1 MLPDTINLHF
11 TPYCNARCKFCFAKY
26 SETQTPC
33 STQSL
38 KKIINLIAEEPAIG
52 QPRRVNFVGGEPTI
66 HKNLPALLTHA
77 KLCGLQTSLVSN
89 GLEMLIH
96 GIEPYEGC
104 IDMIGLSIDSIAPNV
119 IAQTGRFHRKSG
131 YLPDRMD
138 WLDLAEKIHASSI
151 NLKINTVV
159 QRLNH
164 NEDLNDFITGMTP
177 RQWKIFQVTKIDGQN
192 DINFHKWKIR
202 REEFNDYCFRHRN
215 LVEQG
220 IRVTHEDSDL
230 MLNSYAIIGPNGC
243 FVDNA
248 SGKHLYSRRIEEVGI
263 VEAWAEIRFDSESF
277 GARRG
282 LGASK
287 KEVAYV

>member
-11 TPYCNARCKFCFAKY
+11 TPYCNARCQFCFAKY
-26 SETQTPC
+26 SEVQSPC

-38 KKIINLIAEEPAIG
+38 KKIIDLIAQEPASD
-52 QPRRVNFVGGEPTI
+52 QLRRVNFVGGEPTI
-66 HKNLPALLTHA
+66 HKDLPALLTHA
-77 KLCGLQTSLVSN
+77 KLCGLQTSIVSN

-96 GIEPYEGC
+96 SIEPYAGC
-104 IDMIGLSIDSIAPNV
+104 TDMIGLSIDSIAPNV
-119 IAQTGRFHRKSG
+119 IAQAGRLHRTSG
-131 YLPDRMD
+131 YLPDRLD
-138 WLDLAEKIHASSI
+138 WLNLAGKIHNSSI
-151 NLKINTVV
+151 KLKINTVV

-164 NEDLNDFITGMTP
+164 DEDMNDFIAGMTP

-192 DINFHKWKIR
+192 DIDFQKWKIR
-202 REEFNDYCFRHRN
+202 REEFNNYCFRHRN
-215 LVEQG
+215 LVKQG
-220 IRVTHEDSDL
+220 IRVTHENSDL

-248 SGKHLYSRRIEEVGI
+248 SGKHLYSRPIEEVGI

-277 GARRG
+277 VARRG
-282 LGASK
+282 LGGPK